1 LTAPFLLPEQTSRFL
16 TLPGLSEL
24 LLSRDVNLIAPGLLD
39 RVILECQAGVGAL
52 LFVGQPGKAPVRIR
66 HGDWS
71 EPALRQLSR
80 WEQAVLGELQ
90 QRRMYAVTVPAPSE
104 ARLSDG
110 AIILLV
116 NAPLLAGAEVVGTLT
131 VGFTSEFPVPP
142 DYRAMLRNAAA
153 NVGMLLRLVHDLS
166 VSRDKL
172 TQLELFFQIGQ
183 RMVSTL
189 DLNRLLVDTVGIAAS
204 IVNASAASLMLVDEE
219 RQELVFEIALG
230 EKGAVLQHTRIPLD
244 EGIAGWVATR
254 GKPIIVNDVA
264 RDPRFSRQVDA
275 RTGFL
280 TQSVLCVPLQ
290 IKGKTIGV
298 LEVLNKYSGE
308 GFDEEDEALLM
319 TIAGQAAIAIEN
331 ARLYQS
337 LREERD
343 KIITAQED
351 VRKELARN
359 LHDGIAAQ
367 LTAITW
373 NIDHIERLMEKKPED
388 VPAELESVRQLA
400 RQASRQV
407 RLLLFELRPVI
418 LETRGLLAALQSYV
432 EQLSSDKALQVHLE
446 ARPYSGRIRPKVEG
460 TIFSIIQEAVNNARR
475 HGKPQ
480 NIWLRLF
487 MDEHRLHVEVEDDG
501 LGFNRQEVER
511 NYDARGSLG
520 LLNMRERAA
529 LLDGTL
535 MIYSLSEGRERGTLV
550 TLDVPLRPDVWE
562 TPPPAAVGPAE
573 AEKEGMGHN
582 E

>member
-1 LTAPFLLPEQTSRFL
+1 MTAPFLLPEQTSRFL
-16 TLPGLSEL
+16 TLPGLSDL
-24 LLSRDVNLIAPGLLD
+24 LLSRDVSLIAPGLLD

-116 NAPLLAGAEVVGTLT
+116 NVPLLAGAEVVGTLT

-230 EKGAVLQHTRIPLD
+230 EKGAVLQHTRIPLG
-244 EGIAGWVATR
+244 EGIAGWVATH
-254 GKPIIVNDVA
+254 GKPLIVNDVA
-264 RDPRFSRQVDA
+264 RDPRFSRQIDA

-280 TQSVLCVPLQ
+280 TQSVLCAPLQ

-432 EQLSSDKALQVHLE
+432 EQLSADKTLQVHLE
-446 ARPYSGRIRPKVEG
+446 AQPYSGRIKPKVEG

-475 HGKPQ
+475 HGQPQ

-487 MDEHRLHVEVEDDG
+487 VDEHHLHAEVEDDG

-511 NYDARGSLG
+511 NYDTRGSLG

-550 TLDVPLRPDVWE
+550 TLDVPLRPDIWE

-573 AEKEGMGHN
+573 REEIGQN

>member
-1 LTAPFLLPEQTSRFL
+1 MTGPFLLPENTSRFL
-16 TLPGLSEL
+16 TLPGLSDL
-24 LLSRDVNLIAPGLLD
+24 LLSRDVNLIAPGMLD
-39 RVILECQAGVGAL
+39 RVILECGAGAGAL

-80 WEQAVLGELQ
+80 WEQAVLGELT
-90 QRRMYAVTVPAPSE
+90 QRRMYVVTVPVPSE
-104 ARLSDG
+104 ARVSDG

-116 NAPLLAGAEVVGTLT
+116 NVPLLAGAEVVGTLT
-131 VGFTSEFPVPP
+131 VGFTADNPLPT
-142 DYRAMLRNAAA
+142 DYRAMLQHAAA

-204 IVNASAASLMLVDEE
+204 IVNASAASLMLIDEE

-230 EKGAVLQHTRIPLD
+230 EKGTVLQHSRIPMD
-244 EGIAGWVATR
+244 EGIAGWVATH
-254 GKPIIVNDVA
+254 GKPLIVNDVA
-264 RDPRFSRQVDA
+264 HDPRFARHIDA

-308 GFDEEDEALLM
+308 GFDAEDEALLM

-373 NIDHIERLMEKKPED
+373 NIDHIERLLEKKPED
-388 VPAELESVRQLA
+388 VPAELESVRQIA

-407 RLLLFELRPVI
+407 RLLLFELRPVV

-432 EQLSSDKALQVHLE
+432 EQLSSDKTLQVHLE
-446 ARPYSGRIRPKVEG
+446 AQPYNGRIKPKVEG

-475 HGKPQ
+475 HGRPQ
-480 NIWLRLF
+480 NIWLRLS
-487 MDEHRLHVEVEDDG
+487 MDEQRLHVEVEDDG
-501 LGFNRQEVER
+501 RGFHRLEVER
-511 NYDARGSLG
+511 NYDERGSLG

-550 TLDVPLRPDVWE
+550 TLDVPLRPEIWE
-562 TPPPAAVGPAE
+562 TPPPAVPGSVD
-573 AEKEGMGHN
+573 KEP
-582 E
+582 

>member
-142 DYRAMLRNAAA
+142 DYQAMLRNAAA

-244 EGIAGWVATR
+244 EGIAGWVATH
-254 GKPIIVNDVA
+254 GKPLIVNDVA
-264 RDPRFSRQVDA
+264 RDPRFSRQIDA

-280 TQSVLCVPLQ
+280 TQSVLCAPLQ

-373 NIDHIERLMEKKPED
+373 NIDHIERLLERKSED

-487 MDEHRLHVEVEDDG
+487 VDEHRLHVEVEDDG

-573 AEKEGMGHN
+573 REEIGQN